1 MTVDERFNALQGKL
15 QQLVKEQARLRKEHA
30 ELTEALTR
38 AEAERNTLATQVQEL
53 VQLVGIL
60 KLAAGNLDDKDK
72 KEFEKQINR
81 FVRDLDKTIAY
92 LGTI

>member
-1 MTVDERFNALQGKL
+1 MTLDERFEVVQGKL
-15 QQLVKEQARLRKEHA
+15 QGLVKEQARLRRENA
-30 ELTEALTR
+30 ELREGLAR
-38 AEAERNTLATQVQEL
+38 AEAERTTLATQVQEL

-60 KLAAGNLDDKDK
+60 KLAAGTLDEKGK

-92 LGTI
+92 LGNQ